1 MKKLWLIVAA
11 LVVVVLAG
19 GAFAVWYFVL
29 DDDAPPEAA
38 LPERE
43 QPASTTDA
51 SGGATDSAA
60 DGTWTV
66 KRGEGVFVGYRVE
79 ELFANETLKKT
90 AAGRTPAVHGR
101 VTLDGSNVTEGEFTA
116 DLTRLDSDQDRR
128 DNYLHHSSLE
138 TDTFPEAKFV
148 LTTPIDLGAIPDV
161 GATVTVTAN
170 GDLTLHGVTKA
181 VELQLEARWNG
192 DVIDVAGQLPVLF
205 ADYDIEKPSVPFLS
219 TDDHGTMELVL
230 TFVRA

>member
-1 MKKLWLIVAA
+1 MKKLWLVVAA
-11 LVVVVLAG
+11 LVVVVLAVG
-19 GAFAVWYFVL
+19 GFAVWYFVI

-38 LPERE
+38 LPERS
-43 QPASTTDA
+43 QPPTSATSGSASEP
-51 SGGATDSAA
+51 SAA

-66 KRGEGVFVGYRVE
+66 QQGEGVFVGYRVQ

-90 AAGRTPAVHGR
+90 AVGRTPAVEGR
-101 VTLDGSNVTEGEFTA
+101 VTLDGATVAEGEFTA
-116 DLTRLDSDQDRR
+116 DLTQLDSDQDRR
-128 DNYLHHSSLE
+128 DNYLRGSSLQ
-138 TDTFPEAKFV
+138 TDDFPEATFV
-148 LTTPIDLGAIPDV
+148 LSSPIDLGSVPKV
-161 GATVTVTAN
+161 GETVTVTAN

-192 DVIDVAGQLPVLF
+192 DVIDVAGRLPVQF
-205 ADYDIEKPSVPFLS
+205 ADYGIEKPSVAILE

>member
-11 LVVVVLAG
+11 LAVVVLAVG
-19 GAFAVWYFVL
+19 GFAVWYFVI

-43 QPASTTDA
+43 RPAATT
-51 SGGATDSAA
+51 SGEADPVSAA
-60 DGTWTV
+60 DGAWRV
-66 KRGEGVFVGYRVE
+66 RQGEGVFVGYRVQ

-90 AAGRTPAVHGR
+90 AVGRTPAVDGT
-101 VTLDGSNVTEGEFTA
+101 VTIEGAKVTEGEFTA
-116 DLTRLDSDQDRR
+116 DLTQLDSDQDRR
-128 DNYLHHSSLE
+128 DNYLRGSSLQTNE
-138 TDTFPEAKFV
+138 FPEATFV
-148 LTTPIDLGAIPDV
+148 LSSPIDLGSEPKV
-161 GATVTVTAN
+161 GQTVTVTAN

-192 DVIDVAGQLPVLF
+192 DVVDVAGQLPVQF
-205 ADYDIEKPSVPFLS
+205 ADYGIEKPSVAILE